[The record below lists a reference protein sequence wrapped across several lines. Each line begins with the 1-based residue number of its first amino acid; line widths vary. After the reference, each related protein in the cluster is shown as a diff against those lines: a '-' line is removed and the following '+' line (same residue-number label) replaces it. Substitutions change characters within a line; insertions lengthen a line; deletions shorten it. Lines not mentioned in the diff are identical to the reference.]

1 MGAIEGPLNNPYM
14 EISRELDKLAHKVEL
29 QGININYEISAIK
42 ENVDELEDREK
53 LYITRERYAPVEK
66 LVYGFVGLVL
76 IAVIMA
82 IIGLIVRTPGA

>member
-1 MGAIEGPLNNPYM
+1 MEIEGPLNNPYM
-14 EISRELDKLAHKVEL
+14 EIARELDELAHKVEL
-29 QGININYEISAIK
+29 QGININNDIANIK
-42 ENVDELEDREK
+42 DDVDELEKRERN
-53 LYITRERYAPVEK
+53 YITRERYAPVER